1 MSQTSLRLRRWA
13 LAALL
18 TNVLIVVT
26 GGTVRVTGSGLGCP
40 QWPACDQGSVTPPPG
55 GEAGWH
61 QLVEF
66 GNRLLSFVVLAA
78 VVGLFL
84 TARRELREGHTV
96 RRLSAW
102 LVGGVLAQA
111 VLGGITVRLDLHWA
125 SVMAHFL
132 LSMVLIAVATVVHHR
147 VTSRGTAA
155 AVAGAAAAGAA
166 AGVAGRVARHGAQV
180 LPALGALVLVL
191 GTVVTATGPHAGDPG
206 TDRLGV
212 SIITAARTHSLTVW
226 VTVALTVAV
235 LVAARRVGADR
246 LAQATGVLL
255 AVEVVQGGVGYWQFL
270 TGVPPV
276 LVLVHMLLATVFLI
290 AAVRVGLAART
301 VPDAA
306 TSARDPV
313 DHVERPVRL

>member
-13 LAALL
+13 FAALL

-26 GGTVRVTGSGLGCP
+26 GGTVRVTASGLGCP

-84 TARRELREGHTV
+84 AARRELQEGDTG

-132 LSMVLIAVATVVHHR
+132 LSMVLIAIATVVHHR
-147 VTSRGTAA
+147 VTRPTPTGEDDPVDARPASSA
-155 AVAGAAAAGAA
+155 
-166 AGVAGRVARHGAQV
+166 RVARRGARV
-180 LPALGALVLVL
+180 LPALGAVVLVL

-212 SIITAARTHSLTVW
+212 SIITAARTHSASVW
-226 VTVALTVAV
+226 MTVALTVVV
-235 LVAARRVGADR
+235 LVAARRAGAGR
-246 LAQATGVLL
+246 LARATGVLL
-255 AVEVVQGGVGYWQFL
+255 AVEVVQGAVGYWQYL
-270 TGVPPV
+270 TGVPAV
-276 LVLVHMLLATVFLI
+276 LVLVHMLLATVFWI

-301 VPDAA
+301 PGTDTGAA
-306 TSARDPV
+306 TER
-313 DHVERPVRL
+313 VERPAHL